1 MSRYTGCV
9 LADLHFGSTNSDNF
23 YKELSVSFIE
33 YIKRQIKSLDFIII
47 AGDYFD
53 HLLYLNEEPANKAC
67 MFMDE
72 LVSYAKLND
81 TKIRIVYGTES
92 HECNQY
98 SIFFSKLLDSD
109 LDFKVIKTVTEE
121 RLFHDINVLYLP
133 EEYIYNKSEY
143 YSQYLTCDER
153 YNYIFGHGVIQELMP
168 SAVHVERVNKSTK
181 RAKVPVFNSNELINS
196 CSGEIYFGH
205 YHIHTEIQDKV
216 FYVGSFTRWMHG
228 EEEPKGFFVIEYDSD
243 KDSYNH
249 KFIKNELA
257 PEYNSFSYGY
267 ENKIFKSKDEL
278 FNELTRVENLTKLDP
293 NDHVRL
299 IFNIPE
305 DYPDPESI
313 VSTLT
318 ERFKDSKNIKIKL
331 TNGFIRK
338 NQRINE
344 EYVKE
349 TLKKYAFIFD
359 KSMPIED
366 QSHEFI
372 LKKFE
377 KDIPPDVIKYHLE
390 TKDIL
395 VK

>member
-1 MSRYTGCV
+1 MSIYTGCV
-9 LADLHFGSTNSDNF
+9 LVDLHFGSTNSDNF

-121 RLFHDINVLYLP
+121 KLFPDVNVLYLP
-133 EEYIYNKSEY
+133 EEYIYNKLEY

-168 SAVHVERVNKSTK
+168 SSVHVERVNKSTK

-205 YHIHTEIQDKV
+205 YHIHTEIQDKA

-243 KDSYNH
+243 KDSYSH
-249 KFIKNELA
+249 KFVKNELA

-278 FNELTRVENLTKLDP
+278 FNELTRVENLSKLDP

-338 NQRINE
+338 NQRISE

-359 KSMPIED
+359 KSMPIEN